1 MPMQGALSNMST
13 NTPSIIGTSTPAK
26 KATNALN
33 ALKHGV
39 FSQVW
44 VDPLEQQQFDELY
57 KAFQGEYAT
66 DSPTILIQIERLAMT
81 VVKIRRLQKIENAL
95 YQRAQLSASNNAKEK
110 VKLGLGESNPGKGAA
125 MTDHAVQIA
134 ADSALPDLTRL
145 DTLARYQVSLDR
157 QLSKII
163 GEIQILNA
171 APKPKLLQSI
181 DQ

>member
-1 MPMQGALSNMST
+1 MST
-13 NTPSIIGTSTPAK
+13 NTSPALGPSTPAK
-26 KATNALN
+26 KAKGTLN

-44 VDPLEQQQFDELY
+44 VDPLEQQQFDDLY
-57 KAFQGEYAT
+57 KVFQEEYAT
-66 DSPTILIQIERLAMT
+66 SSPTILIQIERMAMT

-110 VKLGLGESNPGKGAA
+110 AKLGLGESKPGKASDA
-125 MTDHAVQIA
+125 TDHAVQLA

-171 APKPKLLQSI
+171 APKPKLLQTI
-181 DQ
+181 EQ